1 MSTIRACALTGLVL
15 SLAAAEPAAARVETG
30 ASDQPRFRACMG
42 SGAFNCMRRVI
53 EGDIPYATFQDRSG
67 KRPRVRVCVRDR
79 EGRRCWPRQRPA
91 RRDGVVQ
98 IPILY
103 RTTGK
108 HVTTWRV
115 KGKVVRRWH
124 WRVKPEPE

>member
-1 MSTIRACALTGLVL
+1 MLKLRACALTAVVV
-15 SLAAAEPAAARVETG
+15 SVAAAEPAAARAE
-30 ASDQPRFRACMG
+30 SDVSQPRFRACMG
-42 SGAFNCMRRVI
+42 GGNFDCMRRVI
-53 EGDIPYATFQDRSG
+53 EGDIPYAVFRDRSG
-67 KRPRVRVCVRDR
+67 RRPWVRVCVRDR
-79 EGRRCWPRQRPA
+79 EGRRCWPRQRA
-91 RRDGVVQ
+91 GKRGFVR

-115 KGKVVRRWH
+115 KGEVVRRWR